1 MVEQQPE
8 VAPEAQVVYQR
19 NMRAS
24 EIMGLI
30 RREPREVILEIGD
43 MLDELRGDLVDEK
56 LAEAVH
62 AGAFDEMAARALDEA
77 AAGKTVPLHEVLHQ
91 C

>member
-19 NMRAS
+19 NMSAS